1 MYVEAGQAKHLDA
14 TGLTALVVDDEP
26 VNRMVLS
33 AMLRSLGFRIDEAT
47 NGVQACAYC
56 SAQTPDIIFMDIMM
70 PQMDGFEATQRIKQQ
85 LGEVFVPVIFLTAIT
100 DEAQLRQ
107 SIEVG
112 GDDFMTKPY
121 SRVLLHAKI
130 DAALRIRG
138 MHRALAAQRDE
149 LQEYRARH
157 QRDMEV
163 ARRILEHIS
172 TRADLDVAN
181 VRYQLRPMEILNGDI
196 ILAGR
201 RPSGEQCFLLGDF
214 TGHGL
219 PAAIGAQTAHDVF
232 ISMVTKGFNIDD
244 TVRELN
250 RKMMELLPVDRF
262 LSAAVIELDNE
273 TGQLRVWNGGLPD
286 ILVRSIEDGQITRF
300 RSTNLPLGI
309 AAMDE
314 NSGRALA
321 TVLNPGDFVLLCS
334 DGLVEA
340 HDPQA
345 ELFGSER
352 LARAFSVGTT
362 LDECRDGVLAAL
374 AAHVATAPPS
384 DDVALLLLE
393 CVPEFAASAPDGEAE
408 QVGKPPGNWQFST
421 RLDAAE
427 LRRADPIATVIQ
439 VMDVAQ
445 GLGPLR
451 SPLFVILNELFSNA
465 LEHGLL
471 GLDSGIKAGEHGF
484 AAYYELRAARLEKLE
499 EASIDIDCRHEA
511 DGNGGRLHIRVRQS
525 GAGFDPGAL
534 APEPAG
540 ARQLRGRGV
549 QLVRSLAESL
559 DYSDGG
565 RIAEAVY
572 RWRVPTPG

>member
-1 MYVEAGQAKHLDA
+1 MYVQPAQARPLDA

-33 AMLRSLGFRIDEAT
+33 AMLRSLGFRIEEAA
-47 NGVQACAYC
+47 NGIQACDYC
-56 SAQTPDIIFMDIMM
+56 AAKTPDIIFMDIMM

-85 LGEVFVPVIFLTAIT
+85 LGDVYVPVIFLTAIT

-130 DAALRIRG
+130 DAALRTRG

-149 LQEYRARH
+149 LQEYRQRH

-172 TRADLDVAN
+172 TRADLDVPN
-181 VRYQLRPMEILNGDI
+181 VRYQLRPLEILNGDI

-244 TVRELN
+244 TVQELN

-262 LSAAVIELDNE
+262 LSAAVVELNNE
-273 TGQLRVWNGGLPD
+273 TGVLRVWNGGLPD
-286 ILVRSIEDGQITRF
+286 VLVRSGDGTAVCRF
-300 RSTNLPLGI
+300 RSSNLPLGI
-309 AAMDE
+309 TALDE
-314 NSGRALA
+314 QAGRAMT
-321 TVLNPGDFVLLCS
+321 TVLNPGDLVLLCS

-340 HDPQA
+340 HNPA
-345 ELFGSER
+345 SELFGSER
-352 LARAFSVGTT
+352 LAQAFNATST
-362 LDECRDGVLAAL
+362 LDDCLAGILGAL
-374 AAHVATAPPS
+374 AAHVDTAPPS
-384 DDVALLLLE
+384 DDIALLMFQ
-393 CVPEFAASAPDGEAE
+393 CAPEFASNEAASGEPE
-408 QVGKPPGNWQFST
+408 QVGKPPGQWQFST

-427 LRRADPIATVIQ
+427 LRRADPIATIIQ

-451 SPLFVILNELFSNA
+451 SPLFMIVNELFSNA

-471 GLDSGIKAGEHGF
+471 GLDSGLKGEEHGF
-484 AAYYELRAARLEKLE
+484 AHYYELRAERLAQLE
-499 EASIDIDCRHEA
+499 DACVEIDCRHVAEA
-511 DGNGGRLHIRVRQS
+511 GGGCLHIRVS
-525 GAGFDPGAL
+525 HTGAGFDPGEISA
-534 APEPAG
+534 EPAG
-540 ARQLRGRGV
+540 ARQLRGRGIH
-549 QLVRSLAESL
+549 LVRSLAESL
-559 DYSDGG
+559 SYSDGG
-565 RIAEAVY
+565 RVAEAVY
-572 RWRVPTPG
+572 RWRVASA

>member
-1 MYVEAGQAKHLDA
+1 MYVEAGQTKHLDA

-33 AMLRSLGFRIDEAT
+33 AMLRSVGFRIDEAA
-47 NGVQACAYC
+47 NGAQACDYC
-56 SAQTPDIIFMDIMM
+56 QEKTPDIIFMDIMM
-70 PQMDGFEATQRIKQQ
+70 PQMDGFEATQRIKRH
-85 LGEVFVPVIFLTAIT
+85 LGETFVPVIFLTAIT

-121 SRVLLHAKI
+121 SKVLLHAKI

-138 MHRALAAQRDE
+138 MHRALATQRDE

-172 TRADLDVAN
+172 TRADLDVDN
-181 VRYQLRPMEILNGDI
+181 VRYRLRPMEILNGDI

-250 RKMMELLPVDRF
+250 RKMIELLPVDRF
-262 LSAAVIELDNE
+262 LSAAVVELDNE
-273 TGQLRVWNGGLPD
+273 TGVLRVWNGGLPD
-286 ILVRSIEDGQITRF
+286 ILVRAGEDGQVTRF
-300 RSTNLPLGI
+300 RSSNLPLGI
-309 AAMDE
+309 APMDE
-314 NSGRALA
+314 NSGRAVA
-321 TVLNPGDFVLLCS
+321 TVLNPGDLVLLSS

-340 HDPQA
+340 HDPRA

-352 LARAFSVGTT
+352 LASAFGAGTT
-362 LDECRDGVLAAL
+362 LDECRDSVLAAL
-374 AAHVATAPPS
+374 SAHVAGAPPS
-384 DDVALLLLE
+384 DDIALLLLQ
-393 CVPEFAASAPDGEAE
+393 CAPEFAAAAPGGDGVRAP
-408 QVGKPPGNWQFST
+408 QVDQ
-421 RLDAAE
+421 
-427 LRRADPIATVIQ
+427 RA
-439 VMDVAQ
+439 
-445 GLGPLR
+445 
-451 SPLFVILNELFSNA
+451 S
-465 LEHGLL
+465 
-471 GLDSGIKAGEHGF
+471 
-484 AAYYELRAARLEKLE
+484 RLEQLAE
-499 EASIDIDCRHEA
+499 GSIAIDCRHEA
-511 DGNGGRLHIRVRQS
+511 LADGGRLHIRVRQS
-525 GAGFDPGAL
+525 GEGFDPTL
-534 APEPAG
+534 VVPEPTG
-540 ARQLRGRGV
+540 ARLLRGRGM

-559 DYSDGG
+559 EYSDGG
-565 RIAEAVY
+565 RAAEAVY
-572 RWRVPTPG
+572 RWRS